1 MKAFPG
7 NRFEGMDLRDYFAA
21 KAMQVLLAEKD
32 DAGTVLWE
40 PTGAAEYS
48 YEVADAMME
57 VRKESLRN
65 LNKEAEKNGEE
76 L

>member
-1 MKAFPG
+1 MKAFPN
-7 NRFEGMDLRDYFAA
+7 NRSEGMELRDYFAA
-21 KAMQVLLAEKD
+21 KVMQVLLAEKD

-57 VRKESLRN
+57 VRKESSQN
-65 LNKEAEKNGEE
+65 DTK
-76 L
+76 